1 MWALKESERMHNWRI
16 VRFNDLTAR
25 DVHDIYQARVEVFV
39 LEQNCPFQDVD
50 GADPAC
56 WHLFTRKELGS
67 DPLSSNKG
75 SDPNSFPIVAYCR
88 IVPPGLKFAEPSI
101 GRVLTTEAARGTGLG
116 RVLMGEAV
124 ARTKALWPKEA
135 IRIGA
140 QARLEKFYND
150 FGFEKASD
158 MYMEDGIPHIEM
170 VRP

>member
-1 MWALKESERMHNWRI
+1 MNWRLAH
-16 VRFNDLTAR
+16 FDDLSPR
-25 DVHDIYQARVEVFV
+25 EVHDIYRARIEVFV

-50 GADPAC
+50 GVDPHC
-56 WHLFTRKELGS
+56 WHLLGTS
-67 DPLSSNKG
+67 MKG
-75 SDPNSFPIVAYCR
+75 SDPFIELVAYSR
-88 IVPPGLKFAEPSI
+88 LVPAGVKFAEPSI
-101 GRVLTTEAARGTGLG
+101 GRVLTTAAARGTGAG
-116 RVLMGEAV
+116 RKLMAESLVQA
-124 ARTKALWPKEA
+124 AKLWPGQA

>member
-1 MWALKESERMHNWRI
+1 MYAWRI

-25 DVHDIYQARVEVFV
+25 EVHDIYQARVEVFV

-50 GADPAC
+50 GADPSC
-56 WHLFTRKELGS
+56 WHLFTT
-67 DPLSSNKG
+67 PLT
-75 SDPNSFPIVAYCR
+75 AYCR

-101 GRVLTTEAARGTGLG
+101 GRVLTTQAARGTGLG

-150 FGFEKASD
+150 FGFEKASE

>member
-1 MWALKESERMHNWRI
+1 MHNWRI

-56 WHLFTRKELGS
+56 WHLFTRKGAPE
-67 DPLSSNKG
+67 KVA
-75 SDPNSFPIVAYCR
+75 DPNSFPIVAYCR
-88 IVPPGLKFAEPSI
+88 IVPPGLKFAEPSS
-101 GRVLTTEAARGTGLG
+101 GRVLTTAAARGTGLG

>member
-1 MWALKESERMHNWRI
+1 MHAWRI

-25 DVHDIYQARVEVFV
+25 EVHDIYQARIEVFV

-56 WHLFTRKELGS
+56 WHLFTRKESGKESGS
-67 DPLSSNKG
+67 ATFSGIPEKVA
-75 SDPNSFPIVAYCR
+75 DPNSCPIVAYCR

>member
-1 MWALKESERMHNWRI
+1 MHAWRI

-25 DVHDIYQARVEVFV
+25 EVHDIYQARIEVFV

-56 WHLFTRKELGS
+56 WHLFTRGI
-67 DPLSSNKG
+67 KG
-75 SDPNSFPIVAYCR
+75 SDSFIAEGQAIKESDPFIPIAAYCR
-88 IVPPGLKFAEPSI
+88 IVPPGIKFAEPSI